1 MAPATRLLL
10 YSLAALCLLAL
21 GVPGLLAHF
30 ARGARSPAVRSEVIS
45 WAIDTAGC
53 GGMLLAYGLCAWL
66 GGSFPW
72 LLRYGDS
79 FIAVCI
85 SVPSLVVVAG
95 MLRQSLTHWPLSP
108 GLGGQGSLSR

>member
-1 MAPATRLLL
+1 ME
-10 YSLAALCLLAL
+10 AALCLLAL
-21 GVPGLLAHF
+21 GVTGLLAHF